1 MVANVWVVSRYDGV
15 AGREGARLQGRTL
28 GVRNVMCSWLKQK
41 GPFVWE
47 ARCTEG
53 PHATGFA

>member
-1 MVANVWVVSRYDGV
+1 MSSVRGKEGVDGV
-15 AGREGARLQGRTL
+15 AGREGARPQGQTL
-28 GVRNVMCSWLKQK
+28 GVQKVVCGWLKQK

-53 PHATGFA
+53 PHATGLA